1 MNPVKV
7 SNYASVCIQTM
18 QFLLRGMTR
27 ACCSESCPANIPLV
41 FILHKLQCVSKPCAT
56 NTLFS
61 HFSCEFFTTD
71 DVFRKR
77 LFVSITNLEQAG
89 ILIDTF
95 SGLLTKCSQNTGNIC
110 KQAHTQSDT

>member
-56 NTLFS
+56 NALSHIFLVNFLQLMMSLGKDYLFPLQILN
-61 HFSCEFFTTD
+61 
-71 DVFRKR
+71 R
-77 LFVSITNLEQAG
+77 LAF
-89 ILIDTF
+89 
-95 SGLLTKCSQNTGNIC
+95 
-110 KQAHTQSDT
+110 